1 MKSVHIFLTTLFI
14 SSIGISQMRVDI
26 YPTEKFMV
34 SNILMADSSIK
45 VWNVSFHGTH
55 EARGVFYNSGT
66 PIAIE
71 QGLILT
77 TGHAT
82 NAQGP
87 NKGTGFTSSNSSRGD
102 QDLHFLAKFK
112 TYDATSISFDFSATN
127 DLIRFNYV
135 FASEEYPEYVGSTF
149 NDVFGFFLTDLET
162 GEMTNLAVI
171 PNTELPIT
179 VNNINHRK
187 HENFYVN
194 NSFGENNGP
203 TIEYDGM
210 TKTLIAYSEVVPGRK
225 YNIKIA
231 IADVGDDAFD
241 SGVFLEGN
249 SFRSEDKKTFYKM
262 NTSYFKAFGNSEI
275 TPQIASQENKPSA
288 ITEQIIEEKQI
299 EDMTSEVQV
308 PRMEKPLAP
317 QLDSIIIYFD
327 FDKSQ
332 ASDTQ
337 LKIAQQKLNEIP
349 LEHYD
354 LTISGHTD
362 QKGSHNYNLT
372 LSQKRAFF
380 IKNWILNHYKT
391 NIIAVKGFSFDQL
404 AHTQTHDSA
413 RAKNRRVVIRFSL
426 KTR

>member
-1 MKSVHIFLTTLFI
+1 MKSIFIFATTLII
-14 SSIGISQMRVDI
+14 SYTGISQMRVDI
-26 YPTEKFMV
+26 HPTEKFMV

-45 VWNVSFHGTH
+45 IWNVSFLGTH

-66 PIAIE
+66 PITIDK
-71 QGLILT
+71 GLVLT

-82 NAQGP
+82 SAQGP
-87 NKGTGFTSSNSSRGD
+87 NKGTGFTTSNRSRGD

-127 DLIRFNYV
+127 NLIRFNYV

-187 HENFYVN
+187 HANFYVN
-194 NSFGENNGP
+194 NSFGDNSGTP

-241 SGVFLEGN
+241 SGVFLEGH
-249 SFRSEDKKTFYKM
+249 SFKSEDKDSFYKM
-262 NTSYFKAFGNSEI
+262 NTSYFKAFGNSEFI
-275 TPQIASQENKPSA
+275 PEIASLQDQPTPS
-288 ITEQIIEEKQI
+288 TEQTLTEEKP
-299 EDMTSEVQV
+299 TNSETAT
-308 PRMEKPLAP
+308 PTEKPLTSTI
-317 QLDSIIIYFD
+317 DSIVIYFD
-327 FDKSQ
+327 FDQSHPT
-332 ASDTQ
+332 DTQ
-337 LKIAQQKLNEIP
+337 LKMAQQKLDEIP
-349 LEHYD
+349 LERYN
-354 LTISGHTD
+354 LSVSGHTD
-362 QKGSHNYNLT
+362 QKGSHDYNLT

-404 AHTQTHDSA
+404 THTQTHDSA
-413 RAKNRRVVIRFSL
+413 MAKNRRVVIRFSL